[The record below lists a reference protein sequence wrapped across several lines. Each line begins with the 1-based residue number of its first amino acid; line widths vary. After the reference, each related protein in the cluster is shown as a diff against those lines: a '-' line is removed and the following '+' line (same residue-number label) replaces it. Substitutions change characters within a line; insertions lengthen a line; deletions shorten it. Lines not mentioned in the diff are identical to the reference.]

1 MIVLKMHPFSRFL
14 VKPKIAILCFQEMR
28 TEMMIIAQTP
38 FFKIVRLCA
47 GVILMLSFLWT
58 AGCERDIRSRS
69 DGAAKRPSEVTGQDV
84 PDLPV
89 PDESTSVSE
98 YGQDTYFSTGSEKV
112 SANLRAVI
120 TEMKAHGITRQNA
133 PTRGASDFSNPL
145 VRVDAQGNIQTYIY
159 VDAVEAENR
168 TLLESYEVIVE
179 IVNEKLN
186 IYQAWIPFNK
196 LEEVAKLSFVKRITP
211 PSYAVTW

>member
-1 MIVLKMHPFSRFL
+1 MHTFSRFL

-38 FFKIVRLCA
+38 FFRILRLCA
-47 GVILMLSFLWT
+47 GGILILSFMWT
-58 AGCERDIRSRS
+58 VGCERDIGSRS
-69 DGAAKRPSEVTGQDV
+69 DGAAKRPAEVAGQDF
-84 PDLPV
+84 PDSPA

-98 YGQDTYFSTGSEKV
+98 YGQNTYSSPGSEKV

-120 TEMKAHGITRQNA
+120 AEMKAHGITRQNA
-133 PTRGASDFSNPL
+133 STRSASDFSNPL

-159 VDAVEAENR
+159 VDAVAPENR
-168 TLLESYEVIVE
+168 ILLESYEVIIE

-196 LEEVAKLSFVKRITP
+196 LEKVARLSFVKRITP
-211 PSYAVTW
+211 PSYAITW